1 MVSKRFLTTTRAL
14 LDICKYII
22 DQGVA
27 SRLMAII
34 PLGKW
39 QRATENGDVLR
50 GLSKP
55 QAQRTR
61 KHGIVLSVSA
71 IGAAALVVAAT
82 LPVFARDLDG
92 LYRESPLHDWF
103 EHLASGKGLCCSF
116 ADGYAVQDADWDTI
130 GGRYRVRVPIAAQSS
145 DTVWVGVPDDAVITE
160 PNKSGHT
167 MVWPLY
173 DYHGVSIRC
182 FMPGNMT

>member
-1 MVSKRFLTTTRAL
+1 MTRANSL
-14 LDICKYII
+14 
-22 DQGVA
+22 
-27 SRLMAII
+27 
-34 PLGKW
+34 PPGKW

-55 QAQRTR
+55 QAQRMR
-61 KHGIVLSVSA
+61 KRGVVLSVSTIGS

-145 DTVWVGVPDDAVITE
+145 DTVWVDVPDDAVITE